1 MAWTALFTTEL
12 LALCRSWVLRG
23 WLIALAL
30 AEFFMLTRALLA
42 PGHAVPAS
50 NVLAMTLDGFLL
62 VWSIV
67 IIVLGAGSVSLESDV
82 ISDSILSRPCTRT
95 QFISAKFASR
105 VLVVVSIYLVCSLVA
120 GFAAWR
126 YGANDMT
133 PWTIAVGVGTV
144 GLAVVLLLSL
154 GIMLSVIFNNTVMAV
169 AAMLL
174 LWYVASPVFGFLG
187 ADYLSPT
194 SLVANLPRI
203 LKDPDQPQLVDC
215 SASQSSL
222 TLTFSKTLDPQ
233 TAEQP
238 ANYVIE
244 GPDGTRYP
252 AATAVYDK
260 QKLNVVLSG
269 LTLPEGTKLKVTA
282 QNVTDVGGSSLSPAA
297 SSANDV
303 IVPAA
308 AVPGTNAP
316 GTQAAKPAAA
326 VPPAR
331 SSPLSNKEGAPP
343 RVVSCTATA
352 SSVKVTFSADMIATE
367 VENVQNY
374 IVESPQG
381 RTHQARAATYSN
393 AAHTVLL
400 TGFTFAQDEPV
411 KVTVKGVHSA
421 AGTAIGSRGNSATYA
436 ELTTWK
442 YVLGLGLPS
451 LLAFFISVA
460 WFARRDL

>member
-23 WLIALAL
+23 WLIALSL
-30 AEFFMLTRALLA
+30 AEFVTLTHALLRA
-42 PGHAVPAS
+42 PGNAVPAS
-50 NVLAMTLDGFLL
+50 TVLATTLDGFLL

-133 PWTIAVGVGTV
+133 PMTIAVGVGTV

-154 GIMLSVIFNNTVMAV
+154 GIMFSVIFNNTVMAV
-169 AAMLL
+169 ASMLL

-194 SLVANLPRI
+194 SLVRNLPHM

-215 SASQSSL
+215 TASQSSL
-222 TLTFSKTLDPQ
+222 TLTFSKALDPQ

-252 AATAVYDK
+252 AVTAVYDK
-260 QKLNVVLSG
+260 QKLDVVLSG
-269 LTLPEGTKLKVTA
+269 LTLPEGAKLKVTA
-282 QNVTDVGGSSLSPAA
+282 QNVTDVGGSGLSPAA

-303 IVPAA
+303 IVP
-308 AVPGTNAP
+308 

-326 VPPAR
+326 VPPPG
-331 SSPLSNKEGAPP
+331 SSREGAPP

-352 SSVKVTFSADMIATE
+352 SSVKVTFSTDMISTE

-381 RTHQARAATYSN
+381 RTHAARAATYSN

>member
-12 LALCRSWVLRG
+12 LALSRSWVLRG
-23 WLIALAL
+23 WLIALGL
-30 AEFFMLTRALLA
+30 AEFFALTHALLRA
-42 PGHAVPAS
+42 PGNAVPAS
-50 NVLAMTLDGFLL
+50 SVLATTLDGFLL

-105 VLVVVSIYLVCSLVA
+105 VLVVVSIYLVFSLIA
-120 GFAAWR
+120 GFTAWR

-133 PWTIAVGVGTV
+133 PGTIAVGVGTV
-144 GLAVVLLLSL
+144 GLAIVLLLSL

-194 SLVANLPRI
+194 SLVRNLPRM

-215 SASQSSL
+215 MASQSSM
-222 TLTFSKTLDPQ
+222 TLTFSKALDPQ

-244 GPDGTRYP
+244 GPDRTRYP
-252 AATAVYDK
+252 AVTAVYDK

-269 LTLPEGTKLKVTA
+269 LTLPEGARLKVTA
-282 QNVTDVGGSSLSPAA
+282 QNVTDVGGSGLSPAA
-297 SSANDV
+297 NSANDV
-303 IVPAA
+303 MVPDAQPAA
-308 AVPGTNAP
+308 AVP

-326 VPPAR
+326 VPRPGPAR
-331 SSPLSNKEGAPP
+331 EGAPP

-352 SSVKVTFSADMIATE
+352 SSVKATFSTDMVATE
-367 VENVQNY
+367 AENVQNY

-381 RTHQARAATYSN
+381 RTHVVRAATYSN
-393 AAHTVLL
+393 ATHTVLL

-411 KVTVKGVHSA
+411 KVTVKGVRSA
-421 AGTAIGSRGNSATYA
+421 AGTAIDSRGDSATYA

>member
-1 MAWTALFTTEL
+1 M
-12 LALCRSWVLRG
+12 LRG
-23 WLIALAL
+23 WLIALGL
-30 AEFFMLTRALLA
+30 AEFFMLTRALLRG
-42 PGHAVPAS
+42 PGTAIPAS
-50 NVLAMTLDGFLL
+50 TVLATTLDAFLL

-67 IIVLGAGSVSLESDV
+67 IIILGAGSVSLESDV

-105 VLVVVSIYLVCSLVA
+105 LLVVVSIYLVCSLVA

-126 YGANDMT
+126 YGANGMT
-133 PWTIAVGVGTV
+133 PGTIAVGVGTV

-169 AAMLL
+169 ASMML

-194 SLVANLPRI
+194 SLVSNLPRM
-203 LKDPDQPQLVDC
+203 LKDPNQPQLVDC
-215 SASQSSL
+215 TASQSSI
-222 TLTFSKTLDPQ
+222 TLTFSKALDPQ
-233 TAEQP
+233 TAEQT

-252 AATAVYDK
+252 AVTAVYDK
-260 QKLNVVLSG
+260 EKLAVLLSG
-269 LTLPEGTKLKVTA
+269 LTLPVGAKLKVTA
-282 QNVTDVGGSSLSPAA
+282 QNVTDVGGSGLSPAA
-297 SSANDV
+297 NSASDV

-308 AVPGTNAP
+308 QTAAP
-316 GTQAAKPAAA
+316 VAGNQAAKPAAA
-326 VPPAR
+326 VPLPGASR
-331 SSPLSNKEGAPP
+331 EGAPP

-352 SSVKVTFSADMIATE
+352 SSVKVTFSMDMLAAE

-381 RTHQARAATYSN
+381 RTHQARAAAYSN

-411 KVTVKGVHSA
+411 KVTVRGMHSA
-421 AGTAIGSRGNSATYA
+421 AGTAIGSRGNSATYT

-442 YVLGLGLPS
+442 YVVGLGLPS
-451 LLAFFISVA
+451 PLAFFISVV

>member
-12 LALCRSWVLRG
+12 LALSRSWVLRG
-23 WLIALAL
+23 WLIALGL
-30 AEFFMLTRALLA
+30 AEFFMLTRALLRA
-42 PGHAVPAS
+42 PGSAVPAS
-50 NVLAMTLDGFLL
+50 TVLATTLDAFLL

-133 PWTIAVGVGTV
+133 PETIAVGVGTV

-154 GIMLSVIFNNTVMAV
+154 GIMFSVIFNNTVMAV
-169 AAMLL
+169 ASMLL
-174 LWYVASPVFGFLG
+174 LWYVASPVFSFLG

-194 SLVANLPRI
+194 SLVSNLPRM

-215 SASQSSL
+215 SASQSSI
-222 TLTFSKTLDPQ
+222 TLTFSKALDPQ

-244 GPDGTRYP
+244 DPDGTRYP

-269 LTLPEGTKLKVTA
+269 LTLPEGAKLKVTA
-282 QNVTDVGGSSLSPAA
+282 QNVTDVGGSGLSPAA

-303 IVPAA
+303 MVPAA
-308 AVPGTNAP
+308 EPAAPMP
-316 GTQAAKPAAA
+316 GTQEAKPAPA
-326 VPPAR
+326 VPR
-331 SSPLSNKEGAPP
+331 SGVSREGAPP

-352 SSVKVTFSADMIATE
+352 SSVKVTFSTDMIAKE

-400 TGFTFAQDEPV
+400 TGLTFAQDEPV

-421 AGTAIGSRGNSATYA
+421 AGTAIGSRGNSATYT

-451 LLAFFISVA
+451 LFAFFISVA
-460 WFARRDL
+460 WFAGRDL

>member
-12 LALCRSWVLRG
+12 LALSRSWVLRG
-23 WLIALAL
+23 WLIALGL

-42 PGHAVPAS
+42 SGHAVPAS
-50 NVLAMTLDGFLL
+50 NVLAMTLDAFLL

-105 VLVVVSIYLVCSLVA
+105 VLVVVSIYLVCSLIA
-120 GFAAWR
+120 GFSAWR

-133 PWTIAVGVGTV
+133 PETIAVGVGTV

-194 SLVANLPRI
+194 SLVTNLPRM
-203 LKDPDQPQLVDC
+203 LKDPNQPQLVDGT
-215 SASQSSL
+215 ASQSSI
-222 TLTFSKTLDPQ
+222 TLTFSKALDPQ

-238 ANYVIE
+238 GNYVIE
-244 GPDGTRYP
+244 GPDGTRFP

-260 QKLNVVLSG
+260 EKLSVVLSG
-269 LTLPEGTKLKVTA
+269 LTLPEGAKLKVTA
-282 QNVTDVGGSSLSPAA
+282 QNVTDVGGSGLSPAA
-297 SSANDV
+297 NSANDV
-303 IVPAA
+303 IVPDAQPAA
-308 AVPGTNAP
+308 PVLGTKVL

-326 VPPAR
+326 VPPPG
-331 SSPLSNKEGAPP
+331 SSRVGPAP

-352 SSVKVTFSADMIATE
+352 SSVKVTFSTDMLAAE

-400 TGFTFAQDEPV
+400 TGFTFAQEEPV
-411 KVTVKGVHSA
+411 KVTVRGVHSE
-421 AGTAIGSRGNSATYA
+421 AGTAIGNRGNSATYT

-451 LLAFFISVA
+451 LVAFFISVA

>member
-1 MAWTALFTTEL
+1 
-12 LALCRSWVLRG
+12 VLRG
-23 WLIALAL
+23 WLIALGL
-30 AEFFMLTRALLA
+30 AEFFMLTRGLLRG
-42 PGHAVPAS
+42 PGNAVPAS
-50 NVLAMTLDGFLL
+50 DVFATTLDAFLL

-67 IIVLGAGSVSLESDV
+67 IIVLGAGSVSLEADV

-105 VLVVVSIYLVCSLVA
+105 VLVVATIYLVCSLIA

-133 PWTIAVGVGTV
+133 PGTIAVGVGTV
-144 GLAVVLLLSL
+144 GLAVLLLLSL

-169 AAMLL
+169 ASTLL

-194 SLVANLPRI
+194 SLVRHLPRM

-215 SASQSSL
+215 TASQSSM

-238 ANYVIE
+238 GNYVITA
-244 GPDGTRYP
+244 PDGTRYP
-252 AATAVYDK
+252 ALTSVYDK
-260 QKLNVVLSG
+260 EKLNVVLSG
-269 LTLPEGTKLKVTA
+269 LRLPEGAKLKVVA
-282 QNVTDVGGSSLSPAA
+282 QNVTDVGGSGLSLAA
-297 SSANDV
+297 NSATDV
-303 IVPAA
+303 TVPAA
-308 AVPGTNAP
+308 QPAPAVPGTQ
-316 GTQAAKPAAA
+316 TAKPAAVA
-326 VPPAR
+326 VSPPI
-331 SSPLSNKEGAPP
+331 SSREGAPP
-343 RVVSCTATA
+343 RVVSCNATA
-352 SSVKVTFSADMIATE
+352 SSVKVTFSTDMLTTE
-367 VENVQNY
+367 VENVHNY

-381 RTHQARAATYSN
+381 KTHAARAATYSN

-411 KVTVKGVHSA
+411 KVTVRDVHSA
-421 AGTAIGSRGNSATYA
+421 AGTAIGSRGNSATYV

-442 YVLGLGLPS
+442 YVVGLGLPS
-451 LLAFFISVA
+451 LLAFFIDRMVRKTRPVDRSHY
-460 WFARRDL
+460 RYLS